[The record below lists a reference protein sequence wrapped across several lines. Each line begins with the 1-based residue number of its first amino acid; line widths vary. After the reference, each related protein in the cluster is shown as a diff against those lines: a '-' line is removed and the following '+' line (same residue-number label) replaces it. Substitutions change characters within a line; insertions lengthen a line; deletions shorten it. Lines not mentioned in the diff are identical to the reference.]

1 MTYLTLLKELR
12 DKWVAA
18 IAVRLAGGDNI
29 RSGIEADLSAF
40 FDQLVE
46 SVRTDNPMWIETTVK
61 SWADSATQAK
71 PLSGSS
77 SMVKILCA
85 IMDESLN
92 FFHSELVPEDAVI
105 ISNKTTPVFL
115 HSIDMAANY
124 ELESRLQ
131 QTQQELLKAQAV
143 LDRVEKS
150 KTDFISVAAHELKTP
165 LTLIE
170 GYTTMLHEAML
181 SSETER
187 LPSALCIKG
196 INTGT
201 KRLREIVDDMIDV
214 SMIENNLLTL
224 NYQPVWINRIC
235 SAIHRELSDSIKLRS
250 QIFTIK
256 DFPGSNEMI
265 MADGERIYQALRN
278 IISNAVKYTPDGG
291 AITIDGRILP
301 GFIEV
306 IITDTGIGINAEN
319 HQRIFEKF
327 GNLGDASL
335 HSSGKTKFK
344 GGGPGLGLPIT
355 KGIIEAHGGA
365 IWVESEGFDE
375 IKCPG
380 SVFHLMIPMG
390 KGLQEI
396 G

>member
-1 MTYLTLLKELR
+1 MTLLKELR

-61 SWADSATQAK
+61 SWADSAMQAK
-71 PLSGSS
+71 PLIGSS

-85 IMDESLN
+85 IMDESLK
-92 FFHSELVPEDAVI
+92 FFHLQLVPEDAVI

-115 HSIDMAANY
+115 HSIDMAANH
-124 ELESRLQ
+124 ELEIRLQ

-181 SSETER
+181 SSDTER